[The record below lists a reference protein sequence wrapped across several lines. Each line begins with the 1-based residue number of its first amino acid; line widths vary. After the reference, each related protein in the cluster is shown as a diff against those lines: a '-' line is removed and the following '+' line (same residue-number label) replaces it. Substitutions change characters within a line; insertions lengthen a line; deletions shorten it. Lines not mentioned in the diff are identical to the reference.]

1 MRSLSPST
9 TLVCT
14 RTVSPTP
21 KSTAILRYCSDSI
34 LSSNAWFIKR
44 SFGVVEWWTGGV
56 WGLLPIPPS
65 LHHSLTLLFQK
76 IRPAFYRSQPGLLGP
91 PPGDLRMVAREQHFR
106 HLHAAKVCG
115 PRILRIFEQPL
126 AERIYLGAF
135 RVAQHTRQ
143 QPSHRVN
150 YYHHRQRAICQH
162 VIADRQ
168 LVLRQPPT
176 HPFVKTFV
184 VAGHQQ
190 QMLQPCQLPGDVL
203 VEWPARRREQDHS
216 RAFARQTLD
225 RFKDRFRLQ
234 QHARSA
240 AKRPVIYR
248 IMAVMRIVAQI
259 MDRQIQQPRFPRSLD
274 YARCGRSP

>member
-44 SFGVVEWWTGGV
+44 SFGVVECWSGGV
-56 WGLLPIPPS
+56 LGLLPITPS

-115 PRILRIFEQPL
+115 PRVLRIFEQPL

-150 YYHHRQRAICQH
+150 HHHHRNVAICHH
-162 VIADRQ
+162 VITDRE
-168 LVLRQPPT
+168 LVLRQPLA
-176 HPFVKTFV
+176 HPLVKTFV
-184 VAGHQQ
+184 VAGDQQ
-190 QMLQPCQLPGDVL
+190 QMLQPCQFAGNGLI
-203 VEWPARRREQDHS
+203 EWSARRREQNHP
-216 RAFARQTLD
+216 RALAPQTFHC
-225 RFKDRFRLQ
+225 FKDRFGLQ

-240 AKRPVIYR
+240 AKRPVI
-248 IMAVMRIVAQI
+248 
-259 MDRQIQQPRFPRSLD
+259 
-274 YARCGRSP
+274 

>member
-1 MRSLSPST
+1 MRSFSPST

-44 SFGVVEWWTGGV
+44 SIGVVECWSDGIL
-56 WGLLPIPPS
+56 GLLPITLS
-65 LHHSLTLLFQK
+65 LHHSLTPLFQQ
-76 IRPAFYRSQPGLLGP
+76 IRPALYRSQPGLLGP

-115 PRILRIFEQPL
+115 PRVLRILEQPL

-150 YYHHRQRAICQH
+150 YHHHRQRPICQH

-168 LVLRQPPT
+168 LVLRQPLT
-176 HPFVKTFV
+176 HPLVKTFV
-184 VAGHQQ
+184 VAGDQQ
-190 QMLQPCQLPGDVL
+190 QMRQPCQLSGDSL
-203 VEWPARRREQDHS
+203 AKWPARWREQDHS
-216 RAFARQTLD
+216 RALARQTFHC
-225 RFKDRFRLQ
+225 FKDRFRLQ

-240 AKRPVIYR
+240 AKR
-248 IMAVMRIVAQI
+248 
-259 MDRQIQQPRFPRSLD
+259 
-274 YARCGRSP
+274 